1 MFPLPRILFA
11 GLLVLAAC
19 GRADAP
25 KPPNLAEVLPNVP
38 LPPQP
43 TFVSRSGGADA
54 LQLTV
59 RSPAAADEVTSYYR
73 QFFKKTGWR
82 LVNEAKDREGAV
94 VFFVEQ
100 DGPPLW
106 VRVRKAEDGQGSLV
120 EIAGARVTEKQD
132 TTKAS
137 APPAP
142 KPTS

>member
-1 MFPLPRILFA
+1 MLV
-11 GLLVLAAC
+11 GLLTLAAC
-19 GRADAP
+19 GRDEAP
-25 KPPNLAEVLPNVP
+25 KPPKLSEVLPKLP

-43 TFVSRSGGADA
+43 TFVSRAGGADA

-59 RSPAAADEVTSYYR
+59 RSPAGPDAVASYYR
-73 QFFKKTGWR
+73 QLFKKGGWR
-82 LVNEAKDREGAV
+82 LVNEAKDNEGAV

-106 VRVRKAEDGQGSLV
+106 VRVRKGDDGHGSLV
-120 EIAGARVTEKQD
+120 EISGARVTPKGD
-132 TTKAS
+132 TTTEP